1 MKLTEIKSNPN
12 NPRVIKD
19 HKFEK
24 LKKSIS
30 EFPKMMELR
39 PIVINA
45 DNIILGGNM
54 RFKALKDLGYKEVPD
69 EWVKQASDLTE
80 EEARRFII
88 ADNVGFGEHD
98 WDMLANEWDSAELK
112 EWGLDTWQIDDLSN
126 EGEYAGADPQLELDK
141 FLNSELKRMFFV
153 YDNQT
158 FERVVNWLN
167 SIQSKYDLQSH
178 SDAILKLMENE
189 HI

>member
-1 MKLTEIKSNPN
+1 MIVKVKDLKPNPN
-12 NPRVIKD
+12 NPRYIRD
-19 HKFEK
+19 EKFEK
-24 LKKSIS
+24 LKKSIQD
-30 EFPKMMELR
+30 FPEMLKLR
-39 PIVINA
+39 PVVV
-45 DNIILGGNM
+45 DDDMVVLGGNM
-54 RFKALKDLGYKEVPD
+54 RLKALTELGIDEV
-69 EWVKQASDLTE
+69 EAIKAKALTE
-80 EEARRFII
+80 KQKAEFII
-88 ADNVGFGEHD
+88 KDNVGFGD
-98 WDMLANEWDSAELK
+98 WDWDLLANDWDSQQLND
-112 EWGLDTWQIDDLSN
+112 WGLDVWQIDDLSN
-126 EGEYAGADPQLELDK
+126 EGEYAGADPELELDK